1 MSPKKRRSQKV
12 SCDTKTKKIKDFFP
26 PVNKGQ
32 ENNPSI
38 PQKKMDSRKDRKD
51 TANAEAHGPNDQ
63 ATSQNKVLYV
73 TVDVNH
79 KKHKEMKHMLT
90 HDKRDSLSVALDTLQ
105 AVKIERET
113 RQGIEMLVQGI
124 EAIKGFINLGM
135 PLSCFPD
142 NCHLK
147 ITFARSKS
155 KEKNENQIVGRHE
168 KAPADCVKFFI
179 HAIGKK
185 RKRIVKLG
193 ELHKD
198 GYTLCVFAYKGE
210 TIKDAVCKD
219 GRFLSFLESGD
230 WRLIENLNSVVESTQ
245 QVDDLDGKLFQLEM
259 ETDVAAPQNSQLGE
273 RNTCVLNGEI
283 VAQYPSL
290 EGETKKIREKFKKDM
305 KRRNGKSLFHAHKIN
320 FGKQT
325 KNSTPVKTLKLLSRL
340 SDSVGYISWDNNGN
354 RGSATCFV
362 FRELFILTCGHVI
375 MDIVGKGV
383 ERSKWGD
390 IIGQCVRVTF
400 GYEDSHEK
408 NNYFSIE
415 PWLEIGDEILDYA
428 VLKLKENGHQV
439 PMGLYDRICLAP
451 LNGLIYII
459 GHPDGEAKSTD
470 ACVIIPQ
477 SQRVEKYQEHLQA
490 AGYNDHMRYI
500 HMYTQRSFQAIVPR
514 PDVITYNTSF
524 FFGSSGSP
532 VFDAKGS
539 LVAMHAAGFPNYY
552 QPGFS
557 SIIEFGPTMESI
569 IHHIK
574 QNYGTWLEELCK
586 TQQDVDMMSDDE

>member
-1 MSPKKRRSQKV
+1 MV
-12 SCDTKTKKIKDFFP
+12 SFDTKNKKIKDFFP
-26 PVNKGQ
+26 PVNKEQ
-32 ENNPSI
+32 ENSPSI
-38 PQKKMDSRKDRKD
+38 PQKKMRTRKDSKD
-51 TANAEAHGPNDQ
+51 VTNAQAHGPKDQ
-63 ATSQNKVLYV
+63 AISQNKVLYV
-73 TVDVNH
+73 TLGVNH
-79 KKHKEMKHMLT
+79 KKYKKMKHMLT
-90 HDKRDSLSVALDTLQ
+90 HDKRDSLCVALDTLQ
-105 AVKIERET
+105 AVKTERES
-113 RQGIEMLVQGI
+113 RQGKEMLIEGI
-124 EAIKGFINLGM
+124 EAIRGFINLGM
-135 PLSCFPD
+135 PLSCFPE

-155 KEKNENQIVGRHE
+155 KEKDGSQIAGRHD

-193 ELHKD
+193 ELHKE

-230 WRLIENLNSVVESTQ
+230 WKLIENLDSVVESTQ
-245 QVDDLDGKLFQLEM
+245 QVDDLENKLFQLEM
-259 ETDVAAPQNSQLGE
+259 ETGAAAPQNSQLGE
-273 RNTCVLNGEI
+273 RNTCVLKGEI
-283 VAQYPSL
+283 AAQYPSL
-290 EGETKKIREKFKKDM
+290 EGETEKIRKKFKKDM
-305 KRRNGKSLFHAHKIN
+305 KRKHGKTLFHAHKVN
-320 FGKQT
+320 FGKKT
-325 KNSTPVKTLKLLSRL
+325 KNSTPVKILKFLSQL
-340 SDSVGYISWDNNGN
+340 SDSVGYMSWDNNGEKGN
-354 RGSATCFV
+354 ATCFV
-362 FRELFILTCGHVI
+362 FRESLILTCGHVI

-439 PMGLYDRICLAP
+439 PMGLYDRISPAP
-451 LNGLIYII
+451 SNGLIYII

-470 ACVIIPQ
+470 ACVVIPQ
-477 SQRVEKYQEHLQA
+477 SQREEKYREHLQA
-490 AGYNDHMRYI
+490 EGCDDHMVYL

-532 VFDAKGS
+532 VFNTKGS

-552 QPGFS
+552 NPGVS

-569 IHHIK
+569 NHHIK
-574 QNYGTWLEELCK
+574 QKYGTRLEELCK
-586 TQQDVDMMSDDE
+586 TQQDVEMVSDDE